1 MYATKAYV
9 MHPPIVSKTLW
20 PSLPKSL
27 SALQQPNSHHPS
39 SEQQTTFAD
48 IILPIPL
55 PQPLTYRVPTQF
67 IAHMAKG
74 SRVLVPLGAQKIFT
88 GLVDSIHQTPPKY
101 LTKEIIDVLDAVPVI
116 HPIQLRFIHWL
127 ATYYLCTLGEVMLAA
142 LPNGFR
148 LSSRSKIQL
157 HPEADLTATHF
168 SNQELLLVAALER
181 RNELT
186 YAEAAAVTARKN
198 THQLI
203 KSLLHKKT
211 ILLFEEVKEK
221 YTPKKVK
228 SVRLNQAYTQSQV
241 ALKSLFTT
249 LERSGKQLDVLLK
262 YVALVPVHQAA
273 QLEDYCVHKKE
284 LVQTGVSSAALQ
296 TLIKKDI
303 FVEEEVIVSRL
314 GQVKSAGQLPPTLS
328 QAQSAALAAIHHQF
342 QEKTAVLL
350 HGVTASGKTA
360 VYVQLIQEV
369 LQGGGQVLYLLP
381 EIALTT
387 QMVQRLQRIFGN
399 QVGVYHSRYSD
410 NERVEVWNNV
420 LQGECS
426 FVLGTRSAIFLPF
439 AHLSLIIVDEEHES
453 SYKQFDAMP
462 RYHARD
468 AALVLAQYHHA
479 KVLLG
484 SATPSIESYYNAQ
497 RGKYGFV
504 ALQER
509 FGKADLPEI
518 VLSNMC
524 IEREKKALCED
535 FTQILLGALRQTL
548 DQQGQAIIFQNRR
561 GYAPYM
567 ACEAC
572 AWVPMCTQCAVSLTY
587 HQFTNNLRCHYCGYN
602 TKVPTS
608 CHICDAHCLKH
619 VGFGTEKL
627 EETLKLFFPEKK
639 VQRMDLDTTRGKYS
653 YDKIIEALEAGST
666 DILVGTQMLTK
677 GLDFGQISLVG
688 VLDVDRL
695 LYFPDFR
702 ANERCFQLLTQVSG
716 RAGRREKQGK
726 VIIQT
731 NNPKHPVLQDV
742 LRHDYERMYSREL
755 GERKQFLYP
764 PYVRLV
770 KITLKHTDKSLV
782 EEAAS
787 ILAQGLRKKLAHG
800 VLGPQTPLI
809 TKVQNQYLM
818 DIWVKIKKDTEKRL
832 LFTKQVIT
840 QEGRRVS
847 LNKTF
852 KQVKVVFDVDPI

>member
-1 MYATKAYV
+1 M
-9 MHPPIVSKTLW
+9 
-20 PSLPKSL
+20 PKSVN
-27 SALQQPNSHHPS
+27 ALHPPNSHHSS
-39 SEQQTTFAD
+39 SEQQATFAD

-55 PQPLTYRVPTQF
+55 PKLLTYCVPEAF
-67 IAHMAKG
+67 IGLIARG
-74 SRVLVPLGAQKIFT
+74 SRVLVPLGAQKVFT
-88 GLVDSIHQTPPKY
+88 GLVEKIHKTPPKY
-101 LTKEIIDVLDAVPVI
+101 LTKEIIDVLDEVPVI
-116 HPIQLRFIHWL
+116 NPIQLQFIHWL
-127 ATYYLCTLGEVMLAA
+127 AAYYLCTLGEVMLAA

-157 HPEADLTATHF
+157 HPEADLTATNF
-168 SNQELLLVAALER
+168 SNQELLLVSALKHR
-181 RNELT
+181 TELT
-186 YAEAAAVTARKN
+186 YAEAAAVTARKSI
-198 THQLI
+198 HQLI
-203 KSLLHKKT
+203 KSLLRKQV

-228 SVRLNQAYTQSQV
+228 KVRLNQAYTHSQV
-241 ALKSLFTT
+241 ALKSLFTA

-262 YVALVPVHQAA
+262 YVALVPVHQPA

-284 LVQTGVSSAALQ
+284 FIQTGISPAALQ
-296 TLIKKDI
+296 TLIKKQI
-303 FVEEEVIVSRL
+303 FVEEEVIVSRFGL
-314 GQVKSAGQLPPTLS
+314 AKSVSQLPPTLS
-328 QAQSAALAAIHHQF
+328 QAQSTALAAIHHQF
-342 QEKTAVLL
+342 QDKGTVLL
-350 HGVTASGKTA
+350 HGVTASGKTE
-360 VYVQLIQEV
+360 VYTQLIQEV

-387 QMVQRLQRIFGN
+387 QMVKRLKIIFGN

-410 NERVEVWNNV
+410 NERVEVWNSV

-439 AHLSLIIVDEEHES
+439 DHLSLIIVDEEHES

-497 RGKYGFV
+497 NGKYGFV

-509 FGKADLPEI
+509 FGKAALPEI
-518 VLSNMC
+518 ILSNVR
-524 IEREKKALCED
+524 IERAKKALRED
-535 FTQILLGALRQTL
+535 FTQALLEALQQTL
-548 DQQGQAIIFQNRR
+548 DQQEQAIIFQNRR
-561 GYAPYM
+561 GYAPYIT
-567 ACEAC
+567 CEAC

-587 HQFTNNLRCHYCGYN
+587 HQFNNNLRCHYCGYN
-602 TKVPTS
+602 IKVPPA
-608 CHICDAHCLKH
+608 CHICDSHRLKTI
-619 VGFGTEKL
+619 GFGTEKL
-627 EETLKLFFPEKK
+627 EETLQLFFPEKK
-639 VQRMDLDTTRGKYS
+639 IQRMDLDTTRGKYS
-653 YDKIIEALEAGST
+653 YDKLIEALEQGST

-677 GLDFGQISLVG
+677 GLDFGQVSLVG

-702 ANERCFQLLTQVSG
+702 ASERCFQLLTQVSG

-731 NNPKHPVLQDV
+731 NNPQHPVLKDV
-742 LRHDYERMYSREL
+742 VRHDYEQMYHREL

-764 PYVRLV
+764 PYARLV
-770 KITLKHTDKSLV
+770 KITLKHTDKNLV
-782 EEAAS
+782 GAAAS
-787 ILAQGLRKKLAHG
+787 MLAHGLRKQLENG

-809 TKVQNQYLM
+809 TKVKNQYLM
-818 DIWVKIKKDTEKRL
+818 DVWVKIKKDTEKRL

-840 QEGRRVS
+840 QEGRRV
-847 LNKTF
+847 LLDKTF
-852 KQVKVVFDVDPI
+852 KQVKVLFDVDPI